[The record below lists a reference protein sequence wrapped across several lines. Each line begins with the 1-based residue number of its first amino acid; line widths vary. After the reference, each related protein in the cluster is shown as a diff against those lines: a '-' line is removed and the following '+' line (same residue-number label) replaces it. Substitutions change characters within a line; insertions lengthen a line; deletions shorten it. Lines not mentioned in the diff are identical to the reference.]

1 MEAANCYRY
10 SFFLTENLENTR
22 DLSNNNLFGEVPEF
36 LGNMKSL
43 VFM

>member
-1 MEAANCYRY
+1 MD
-10 SFFLTENLENTR
+10 SIFFTNLENIR
-22 DLSNNNLFGEVPEF
+22 DLSNNNLIGEVPEF